1 MAQTA
6 PTPRPGTPVR
16 LVKSH
21 RAARVAR
28 AVLGP
33 DPAAAAV
40 PSTKIVTANPVWART
55 QRRFARAA
63 IWTLPGY
70 AMLLIALGLVAVPEA
85 DGNFA
90 GYARFVTTDAYRY
103 LNVGTVVGAWLGLVG
118 IVALT
123 GLLAG
128 TRGRYFAIAGLLTG
142 LGGTAVTL
150 PLVGLRGL
158 AEPVIGRV
166 YQSGD
171 AAGAAAL
178 RHDLYDTTTTRV
190 ALAGA
195 VLSGLGWLLLSIAAL
210 RARVL
215 NRTDGYLLMLS
226 ALLLGGAWYL
236 PLLRTVAALLF
247 LAATL
252 GLAFTATRLLP
263 RPAQ

>member
-1 MAQTA
+1 MAQAA
-6 PTPRPGTPVR
+6 PTPRTGSPVR

-21 RAARVAR
+21 RAGRVAR

-33 DPAAAAV
+33 DAVAAV
-40 PSTKIVTANPVWART
+40 PDTKIVTANPVWART

-70 AMLLIALGLVAVPEA
+70 GALLVVLGLVTVPEH
-85 DGNFA
+85 DGDLA

-103 LNVGTVVGAWLGLVG
+103 LNAGTVAGAWLGLVG

-142 LGGTAVTL
+142 LAGTAVTL

-158 AEPVIGRV
+158 AEPLVGRV
-166 YQSGD
+166 YQRGD
-171 AAGAAAL
+171 AAGAAVL
-178 RHDLYDTTTTRV
+178 RHDLYDPTTTRV
-190 ALAGA
+190 ALVGA
-195 VLSGLGWLLLSIAAL
+195 VLSGSGWLLLGIAAL
-210 RARVL
+210 LARVL
-215 NRTDGYLLMLS
+215 NRADGYLLALS
-226 ALLLGGAWYL
+226 ALLFGGAWYL
-236 PLLRTVAALLF
+236 PMLRTVAALLF

-252 GLAFTATRLLP
+252 GLAFTATRLVP
-263 RPAQ
+263 RPAR